1 MKIAVLSES
10 PADEAAIRIL
20 VEGLLGS
27 PIKSINDNLRSRPG
41 GWPMVCRVLPGV
53 LRALHYQTD
62 AEALV
67 VVVDSNHSP
76 IHQPSHGQ
84 SGQSEPRCRICR
96 LRNTV
101 SGISLRPRSSLPP
114 IKTAFG
120 LAVPAIEAWY
130 LCGKDPHVTEAAWV
144 QGLQSGSYPYTKNGL
159 KENVYGTDRP
169 SLVLET
175 RFAIEEAQRVSYDLS
190 MLERLFQNG
199 FGTLAR
205 EVRGWTENSS

>member
-20 VEGLLGS
+20 VEGLIS
-27 PIKSINDNLRSRPG
+27 SQTESIDLNLRTRPG

-53 LRALHYQTD
+53 LRTLHYQTD

-76 IHQPSHGQ
+76 IHQPSHDPPSQ
-84 SGQSEPRCRICR
+84 SDPRCRICQ
-96 LRNTV
+96 LRDTV
-101 SGISLRPRSSLPP
+101 SGITLRSRTGLPP

-130 LCGKDPHVTEAAWV
+130 RCGNDPHVTESAWV
-144 QGLQSGSYPYTKNGL
+144 LGLQSGSYPYSKNML
-159 KENVYGTDRP
+159 KQDVYGTDRY
-169 SLVLET
+169 SLKHET
-175 RFAIEEAQRVSYDLS
+175 ICATEEAHRLVQNLPL
-190 MLERLFQNG
+190 LEQNFQNG
-199 FGTLAR
+199 FGALAR
-205 EVRGWTENSS
+205 AVRSW